1 MAIPD
6 GYYGRIVC
14 CSSIAKKYGIMVH
27 NGTTDL
33 GYWGNVD
40 VILFNFSN
48 EEYVVKRGN
57 HVTQMV
63 IEITILK
70 SKSLLKFMNLPK
82 KLKEGRVVW
91 VLQVFDVILSF

>member
-33 GYWGNVD
+33 DYWGNVG

-70 SKSLLKFMNLPK
+70 SLLRFMNLPK
-82 KLKEGRVVW
+82 KLKEGRAVW